1 MDRLVEELH
10 KEVPAPR
17 AVAQHVGHAV
27 CAGVEVGADTEI
39 GELPCLARQ
48 VGDRQRVRR
57 VGALEDDAVAGY
69 RGGAAARADGE
80 VVRDGLGDRVPRER
94 VSATVVVAGGDLTRK
109 EGDLAVA
116 LEVGRDDVAPVLH
129 LRR

>member
-1 MDRLVEELH
+1 
-10 KEVPAPR
+10 
-17 AVAQHVGHAV
+17 
-27 CAGVEVGADTEI
+27 
-39 GELPCLARQ
+39 
-48 VGDRQRVRR
+48 VRR